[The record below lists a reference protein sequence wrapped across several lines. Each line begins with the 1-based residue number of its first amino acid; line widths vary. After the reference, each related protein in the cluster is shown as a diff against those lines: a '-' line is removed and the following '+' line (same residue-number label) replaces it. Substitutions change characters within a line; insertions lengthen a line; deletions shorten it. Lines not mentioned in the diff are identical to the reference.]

1 MCAFVSNL
9 MRIKGEINSMKCPS
23 CNVHLKRSHYSGVEY
38 AACPECDGVWMQ
50 PADFDRILEKAE
62 LHRVADWND
71 ESQFELA
78 LHRTLRIPVWIRE
91 N

>member
-1 MCAFVSNL
+1 M
-9 MRIKGEINSMKCPS
+9 E
-23 CNVHLKRSHYSGVEY
+23 
-38 AACPECDGVWMQ
+38 

-71 ESQFELA
+71 ENQFELA
-78 LHRTLRIPVWIRE
+78 LHRTLRIPIWIRE